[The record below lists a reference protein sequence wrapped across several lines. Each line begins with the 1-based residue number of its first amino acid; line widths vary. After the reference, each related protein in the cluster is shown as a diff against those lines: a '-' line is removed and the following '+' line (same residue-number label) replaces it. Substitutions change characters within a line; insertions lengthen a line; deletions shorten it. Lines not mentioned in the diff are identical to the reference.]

1 MLELARVVEEDEMK
15 KKVFLCMAV
24 SLVVFESMAR
34 EASTVDVQKRHSLMD
49 FFRSGTKGQ
58 ILKDGQESSYSEN
71 NYKNDSY
78 GDRYGEVS
86 VGNSRENVVPRRN
99 SSPTEFRSAPVDQVS
114 VLSDKIIEAPL
125 ITEQKLEEDQAP
137 LEISEENKID
147 EVFVNSFRG
156 VTNLNDLLK
165 NIQSN
170 VESLTFGRMSN
181 DDYNKLIQKKQK
193 ISVSK
198 DQYEKSTLAY
208 DKICAMEKILMD
220 YNSVSEIS
228 VHFLSDIAKQEINKV
243 QESLFLSEV
252 DALGDGLTYTF
263 KTQIS
268 DNLKNS
274 ILNIHKEITNY
285 EIKEFSH
292 KLLREIEK
300 IPNELLDPAQ
310 YAKVEKILK
319 EIHSP
324 ISGNFESKCAALK
337 HLVES
342 YNDLKSIPFRLKKIS
357 SDSVK
362 KLALRAV
369 EDIFFEKMLNTLR
382 TMDEEHYSATAENDC
397 EALAALNIKKS
408 LCKMLGGI
416 SYSGKEYKSNI
427 ESFRTTE
434 SLAEKQSLLKDS
446 ISQFNKAV
454 DLFKIAV
461 TALKSEGRHPKLRNI
476 DAISTINE
484 DIDKIFEKI
493 AIYDKNA
500 KKEGLEGVQEVVIE
514 KNEVTPDKFPAQT
527 VPSNS
532 SDKVALDREL
542 EAALDN
548 ADAAFPVNPANATTP
563 ANAQAPKGK
572 NSPEDFDLAEME
584 KALVESEKQM
594 N

>member
-1 MLELARVVEEDEMK
+1 MK
-15 KKVFLCMAV
+15 KKVFLCVAV
-24 SLVVFESMAR
+24 SLIVFESMAR
-34 EASTVDVQKRHSLMD
+34 QAPAIDVQKKHSLMD

-58 ILKDGQESSYSEN
+58 ILQNEQGNRYNEN
-71 NYKNDSY
+71 NTIYNNKSD
-78 GDRYGEVS
+78 GAVI
-86 VGNSRENVVPRRN
+86 GNSKGNVDIAKR
-99 SSPTEFRSAPVDQVS
+99 SSSAEIQSVPVDQVPA
-114 VLSDKIIEAPL
+114 LSDKIVEAPL
-125 ITEQKLEEDQAP
+125 ITEQKLEEDHAP

-181 DDYNKLIQKKQK
+181 DDYNKLIQRKQK
-193 ISVSK
+193 ISVFK

-208 DKICAMEKILMD
+208 EKICAMEKVLMD
-220 YNSVSEIS
+220 YNSVCEIS
-228 VHFLSDIAKQEINKV
+228 VHFLSDIDKKEINKV
-243 QESLFLSEV
+243 QEALFLSEV

-263 KTQIS
+263 KTPIS
-268 DNLKNS
+268 NNLKNS
-274 ILNIHKEITNY
+274 ILNIHKEIPNY
-285 EIKEFSH
+285 EVKEFSQ
-292 KLLREIEK
+292 KLLKEIEK
-300 IPNELLDPAQ
+300 IPNELLDPIQ

-324 ISGNFESKCAALK
+324 ISGNFESKCAVLK

-342 YNDLKSIPFRLKKIS
+342 YNDLKAIPFRLKKIS

-382 TMDEEHYSATAENDC
+382 IMDEEHYSATAENDS

-434 SLAEKQSLLKDS
+434 SLSEKQILLKDS

-461 TALKSEGRHPKLRNI
+461 TALKAEGRLPKLKNI

-500 KKEGLEGVQEVVIE
+500 KKEGLENVQEVIIE
-514 KNEVTPDKFPAQT
+514 KNEVIPEKFSSPSTVNSFPDK
-527 VPSNS
+527 VVS
-532 SDKVALDREL
+532 
-542 EAALDN
+542 DN
-548 ADAAFPVNPANATTP
+548 ANAPAPAPMSSADAKTSEVKT
-563 ANAQAPKGK
+563 
-572 NSPEDFDLAEME
+572 SSEDFDLNEME
-584 KALVESEKQM
+584 KALAESEKQLT
-594 N
+594 NIKE

>member
-1 MLELARVVEEDEMK
+1 MK
-15 KKVFLCMAV
+15 KKVFLCVAV
-24 SLVVFESMAR
+24 SLIIFESMAR
-34 EASTVDVQKRHSLMD
+34 QTPAVDVQKKHSLMD

-58 ILKDGQESSYSEN
+58 LLQNEKGGRYNEN
-71 NYKNDSY
+71 NTIYNNKSD
-78 GDRYGEVS
+78 GAVI
-86 VGNSRENVVPRRN
+86 GNSKGNVDIAKR
-99 SSPTEFRSAPVDQVS
+99 SSSAEIQSVPVDQVPA
-114 VLSDKIIEAPL
+114 LSDKIVEAPL
-125 ITEQKLEEDQAP
+125 ITEQKLEEDHAP

-181 DDYNKLIQKKQK
+181 DDYNKLIQRKQK
-193 ISVSK
+193 ISVFK

-208 DKICAMEKILMD
+208 EKICAMEKVLMD
-220 YNSVSEIS
+220 YNSVCEIS
-228 VHFLSDIAKQEINKV
+228 VHFLSDIDKKEINKV
-243 QESLFLSEV
+243 QEALFLSEV

-263 KTQIS
+263 KTPIS
-268 DNLKNS
+268 NNLKNS
-274 ILNIHKEITNY
+274 ILNIHKEIPNY
-285 EIKEFSH
+285 EVKEFSQ
-292 KLLREIEK
+292 KLLKEIEK
-300 IPNELLDPAQ
+300 IPNELLDPIQ

-324 ISGNFESKCAALK
+324 ISGNFESKCAILK

-342 YNDLKSIPFRLKKIS
+342 YNDLKAIPFRLKKIS

-382 TMDEEHYSATAENDC
+382 IMDEEHYSATAENDS

-434 SLAEKQSLLKDS
+434 SLSEKQILLKDS

-461 TALKSEGRHPKLRNI
+461 TALKSEGRLPKLKNI
-476 DAISTINE
+476 DTISTINE

-500 KKEGLEGVQEVVIE
+500 KKEGLENVQEVIIE
-514 KNEVTPDKFPAQT
+514 KNEVIPEKFSSLSTVNNSPDK
-527 VPSNS
+527 VVS
-532 SDKVALDREL
+532 
-542 EAALDN
+542 DN
-548 ADAAFPVNPANATTP
+548 ANAPAPVSSADVKTSEVKT
-563 ANAQAPKGK
+563 
-572 NSPEDFDLAEME
+572 SSEDFDLNEME
-584 KALVESEKQM
+584 KALAESEKQLT
-594 N
+594 NIKE